1 MHHRREGVRV
11 NFALY
16 MPPFGDFADP
26 RTLVDLARVAEASG
40 WDGFFLWDHVALD
53 WAGTLVDPWIALAAV
68 AAATER
74 IRLGPLVTPLP
85 RRRPW
90 VVARQ
95 AVSLDHLSQGR
106 SVLGVGLG
114 ILPEEFENL
123 GEEGDLKARAAML
136 DEGLEVLAGLWR
148 GEPFSYE
155 GKHYRIHDAHFLPR
169 PLQEPRIPIWVAGL
183 WPARAPFRRAAR
195 WDGVFPLNQA
205 DLMQDLLPHQ
215 VREIAAYLREVRSS
229 DEPFEILHRGSTSG
243 EDRAQ
248 DLESV
253 AAYAE
258 AGATWWLENIHPW
271 RFGWQGQGAWPLD
284 AVREYILAGPVTP

>member
-1 MHHRREGVRV
+1 M

-16 MPPFGDFADP
+16 MPPFGDFSDP
-26 RTLVDLARVAEASG
+26 RTLASLAQDAESAG

-53 WAGTLVDPWIALAAV
+53 WPGTVVDPWIALAAV
-68 AAATER
+68 AAQTEG

-90 VVARQ
+90 KVARE

-106 SVLGVGLG
+106 VVLGVGLG

-123 GEEGDLKARAAML
+123 GDEGDLKVRASML
-136 DEGLEVLAGLWR
+136 DEGLEVLAGLWS
-148 GEPFSYE
+148 GEPFSFE
-155 GKHYRIHDAHFLPR
+155 GEHYRIKEAHFLPKS
-169 PLQEPRIPIWVAGL
+169 LQEPRIPIWVAGL
-183 WPARAPFRRAAR
+183 WPAKAPFRRAAR
-195 WDGVFPLNQA
+195 WDGVFPLNQP
-205 DLMQDLLPHQ
+205 DLYQALTPQQIKD
-215 VREIAAYLREVRSS
+215 VVAYIGEHRTSNA
-229 DEPFEILHRGSTSG
+229 PFEVLHRGTTSG

-248 DLESV
+248 DLEIV

-271 RFGWQGQGAWPLD
+271 RFGWEGEGAWPIEAMRD
-284 AVREYILAGPVTP
+284 YISKGPPKP